1 MKKLSFLLLAILL
14 GIVGGGIICKGA
26 SAPSFN
32 KENFKDFKTDMSN
45 IYCFGPGETT
55 YWGFFKGNLES
66 DPERYWELHS
76 TGLLVQAGP
85 WSSTGNN
92 YDNGNDGSA
101 ILSRGEAVYSST
113 HFDNATRNCMKTKPV
128 STSGDEAINFY
139 DSDNSYW
146 NMMHDYWSHR
156 DGVGSIANA
165 HTWVPS
171 LGEYRQNGAIYNYLD
186 DYYGNLWWAAW
197 TRSYAAYNLYDR
209 VGGYKGHHAY
219 AVGNQK
225 SSVKGWGT
233 FLTAENGACAH
244 LAFQLDLTKVLLVKT
259 V

>member
-1 MKKLSFLLLAILL
+1 MKIRSGILALLLSLV
-14 GIVGGGIICKGA
+14 VGGLVCNKA
-26 SAPSFN
+26 EAADAPAFN
-32 KENFKDFKTDMSN
+32 AANFPEYKTDRSDT
-45 IYCFGPGETT
+45 YSFGPRGTT
-55 YWGFFKGNLES
+55 YWGFLGSTS
-66 DPERYWELHS
+66 DRYWELHS
-76 TGLLVQAGP
+76 TGLLVEAGP
-85 WSSTGNN
+85 WSSTGGN
-92 YDNGNDGSA
+92 YNNGNDGSA
-101 ILSRGEAVYSST
+101 ILSRGEAVYSSA

-146 NMMHDYWSHR
+146 DMMHDYWSHR

-171 LGEYRQNGAIYNYLD
+171 LGEYRQNGDIYNYLD